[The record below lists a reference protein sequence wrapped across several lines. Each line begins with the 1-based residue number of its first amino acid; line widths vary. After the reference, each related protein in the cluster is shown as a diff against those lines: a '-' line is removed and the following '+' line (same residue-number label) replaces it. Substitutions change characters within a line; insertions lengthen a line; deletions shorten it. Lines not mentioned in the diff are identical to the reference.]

1 MPLYFFHV
9 IDGTSHRDETGTDL
23 PDIYTA
29 QAQAIR
35 LSAEILREMGA
46 RFWNGTEWK
55 LEVTDEHD
63 RILFVLRFSAEEGM
77 ALADPGPDPS
87 PP

>member
-9 IDGTSHRDETGTDL
+9 IDGTSHRDDCGTDL

-46 RFWNGTEWK
+46 RFWNGAEWR
-55 LEVTDEHD
+55 LEVSDARD
-63 RILFVLRFSAEEGM
+63 RILFLLSFSVEEHM
-77 ALADPGPDPS
+77 TLVNPRPDP